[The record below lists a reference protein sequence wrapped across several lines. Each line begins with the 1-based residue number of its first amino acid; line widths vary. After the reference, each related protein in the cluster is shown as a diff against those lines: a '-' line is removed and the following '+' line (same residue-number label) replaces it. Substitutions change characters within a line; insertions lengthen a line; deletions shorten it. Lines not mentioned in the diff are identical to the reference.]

1 VVDREG
7 NMFDQDFVDNSISVK
22 VTQKFFRVVFLQDV
36 LKKMFELLENNFL
49 KKDDFSEYFDQ
60 TINNKR
66 KVRATEI

>member
-1 VVDREG
+1 
-7 NMFDQDFVDNSISVK
+7 MFDPDFVDNSISVK